1 MTEEIKG
8 RTKEV
13 LERLKGQ
20 ERRPLAKPF
29 ISPIRQERP
38 KEAVEKKEE
47 VVSLPLMKVE
57 KIMRNMEDLDRKMK
71 KGDSYLNYYGDMKI
85 IENEFLNAVSDLE
98 RFGTE
103 VPGTF
108 KKRIDFIKERIER
121 KKGIE

>member
-13 LERLKGQ
+13 LERLKSQ

-29 ISPIRQERP
+29 ISQIRQERP
-38 KEAVEKKEE
+38 KEIIEKREE

-85 IENEFLNAVSDLE
+85 IESEFLNAVFDLE

>member
-1 MTEEIKG
+1 MTDEIKG

-29 ISPIRQERP
+29 ISPIRQEKP
-38 KEAVEKKEE
+38 KEAVDKKEE

-57 KIMRNMEDLDRKMK
+57 KIMRNMDDLDRKMK

-85 IENEFLNAVSDLE
+85 LEKEFLDAVSDLE
-98 RFGTE
+98 RFGTN
-103 VPGTF
+103 VPDTF
-108 KKRIDFIKERIER
+108 KRRIDFIKEKIE
-121 KKGIE
+121 KKKIVE

>member
-1 MTEEIKG
+1 MTDEIKG

-20 ERRPLAKPF
+20 ERRPF

-38 KEAVEKKEE
+38 REAAEKKEE
-47 VVSLPLMKVE
+47 VVSLPLMRVE
-57 KIMRNMEDLDRKMK
+57 KIIRNMEDLDRKMK

-108 KKRIDFIKERIER
+108 RKRIDFIKERIER
-121 KKGIE
+121 KNKIE

>member
-1 MTEEIKG
+1 MTDEIKG

-29 ISPIRQERP
+29 ISPIRQEGP
-38 KEAVEKKEE
+38 KEAVQEKKE
-47 VVSLPLMKVE
+47 VVSLPLMRVE
-57 KIMRNMEDLDRKMK
+57 KIIRNMEDLDRKMK

-85 IENEFLNAVSDLE
+85 LENEFLNAVNDLE
-98 RFGTE
+98 RFNTD
-103 VPGTF
+103 VPDTF

-121 KKGIE
+121 KSKIE